1 MSIETPKYGMSN
13 RKHCLSDIVHSIPSL
28 QRIAA
33 HGESQKK
40 RKTVCESGNPQ
51 RISAEWDV
59 FMGANH
65 GKDPSKI
72 YTSVLLQVVR
82 QCFLR
87 IKHDC
92 LTSQMAALGIQYI
105 EDMSFQNPSAY
116 FRFRLPFCRNNAWE
130 NMGLLL
136 VNPGSTYWDVKVND
150 DHFRDLWELHNGK
163 TGTPWG
169 SGVRIANTSDVDSYI
184 QYGPEG
190 VVLSYRTVEENSIQ
204 KLVADLQRLSNAR
217 SFAMGM
223 RRLLEVKPDEKI
235 DTGKENCNMKT
246 QDPMKIGAGE
256 GRDSMWRLIRR
267 TFRIEA
273 VGLMSLWF
281 SYFGSMPG
289 SIACFVVE
297 WETGKEGCTMHV
309 FPDQLWPHTKVISLS
324 YCFCCKVQCPH

>member
-51 RISAEWDV
+51 RISAKWDV
-59 FMGANH
+59 FMEANH
-65 GKDPSKI
+65 GKDTSKI

-116 FRFRLPFCRNNAWE
+116 VWFRLPLCRNNAWE

-169 SGVRIANTSDVDSYI
+169 SGVRIANTSDVDSHI

-223 RRLLEVKPDEKI
+223 RRLLGVKPDEKI

-246 QDPMKIGAGE
+246 QNPMKIGAGE
-256 GRDSMWRLIRR
+256 GRDRMWRLIGKR
-267 TFRIEA
+267 FRIEA
-273 VGLMSLWF
+273 VGLMSIWF
-281 SYFGSMPG
+281 SYFESMPG
-289 SIACFVVE
+289 SIARFVVE

-309 FPDQLWPHTKVISLS
+309 FPNHLWPHTKVISLS
-324 YCFCCKVQCPH
+324 YCFCCKVQFPY